1 MGAKSKEA
9 QKPILKRLL
18 GMQEVAI
25 FMILVAL
32 CLIIG
37 FINPSFFG
45 IANVM
50 DLFRTASYTV
60 ICASAATFVFIM
72 GGLDLSVGSMMGLC
86 GMTAAILL
94 QAGVPILLAILLG
107 LIPGFLFGLFN
118 GFAIVK
124 LRIPAMIVTLSTL
137 YMAKGLVNVITMG
150 KPIFPLPDAF
160 NRIGNGSFLRVPYT
174 AYIMILVAVIASL
187 ILKYTNYGRY
197 VYAIGGN
204 RETARLSGIH
214 VNLVEMAV
222 YAVCGTFAGLSG
234 IMITS
239 FVGSAQV
246 ATGTGKELDII
257 AAVIIGGTSTFGGSG
272 TIGGTVI
279 GAFIMVVISN
289 GLILARVSTFWQYV
303 VIGIIIIT
311 TVGIDQHRRNSKKV

>member
-1 MGAKSKEA
+1 
-9 QKPILKRLL
+9 
-18 GMQEVAI
+18 MQEAAI
-25 FMILVAL
+25 FVILIVL

-37 FINPSFFG
+37 LINSSFFG
-45 IANVM
+45 VANVM

-86 GMTAAILL
+86 GMTTALLL
-94 QAGVPILLAILLG
+94 QSGVPIPLAILIG
-107 LIPGFLFGLFN
+107 MVPGFLFGVFN

-137 YMAKGLVNVITMG
+137 YIAKGLVNVVTMG
-150 KPIFPLPDAF
+150 KPVFPLPDAF
-160 NRIGNGSFLRVPYT
+160 NQIGNGSFLRVPYT
-174 AYIMILVAVIASL
+174 AYIMVAVAVIASL
-187 ILKYTNYGRY
+187 VLKYTNYGRY

-204 RETARLSGIH
+204 QETARLSGIN
-214 VNLVEMAV
+214 VDFIQMAV

-257 AAVIIGGTSTFGGSG
+257 AAVIIGGTSTFGGAG

-279 GAFIMVVISN
+279 GAFIMVVITN
-289 GLILARVSTFWQYV
+289 GLILARVSSFWQYV